1 MVGTAARRF
10 EGDNRRKELLGTLA
24 SAVAGMGWGISRF
37 RRFLVKNGE
46 VKHDRCMPERGWKI
60 SGKFVC
66 KSLKNGLAK

>member
-1 MVGTAARRF
+1 MVGAAASRF
-10 EGDNRRKELLGTLA
+10 EGDNRRKKFLGTLV

-46 VKHDRCMPERGWKI
+46 VKQERYMAELAWKI

-66 KSLKNGLAK
+66 KSLKNVPGR